1 MSKPRIGIFSLTGC
15 GGDQLQILNMEDA
28 LLELLSRF
36 QIVDFQEGSSIHDS
50 GPIDI
55 SFVEGSV
62 STQTDLKR
70 LKSIRERSG
79 VIIAIGNCAI
89 DGCIQAMTTSEAE
102 LKSNLK
108 EVYGVEDGFFDAI
121 PSKGIGEYVKIDY
134 QIPGCPVEKEETLNA
149 IISLLH
155 GNSPL
160 EYTYPVCVECK
171 LNEYPCL
178 ITEKGLPCLGPV
190 VRAGCDARC
199 PGLGLDCIGCRG
211 PTEGGGNVAAEYK
224 MLLDKGY
231 SKEFIINRLK
241 VFSGDVNESLLE
253 VI

>member
-108 EVYGVEDGFFDAI
+108 EV
-121 PSKGIGEYVKIDY
+121 
-134 QIPGCPVEKEETLNA
+134 
-149 IISLLH
+149 
-155 GNSPL
+155 
-160 EYTYPVCVECK
+160 
-171 LNEYPCL
+171 
-178 ITEKGLPCLGPV
+178 
-190 VRAGCDARC
+190 
-199 PGLGLDCIGCRG
+199 
-211 PTEGGGNVAAEYK
+211 
-224 MLLDKGY
+224 
-231 SKEFIINRLK
+231 
-241 VFSGDVNESLLE
+241 
-253 VI
+253 